1 MHHFMRKLFKGGKNS
16 RKKTIGGN
24 TVPKIVY
31 LKPLSGIEKAKRSR
45 NIWTISKTNDQC
57 E

>member
-16 RKKTIGGN
+16 RKETIRGN
-24 TVPKIVY
+24 TVRKIVY

-45 NIWTISKTNDQC
+45 NIWTISKENDHC

>member
-16 RKKTIGGN
+16 RKETKQGN
-24 TVPKIVY
+24 TVRWIVY
-31 LKPLSGIEKAKRSR
+31 LKPLFGIEKAKRSR
-45 NIWTISKTNDQC
+45 NIWTILKTNDHC